1 MLELNLI
8 IFSAIIFGT
17 SVILRKFL
25 NNKIKIQDIL
35 FFLYFGII
43 FASIFLIFIIK
54 SEKSFIN
61 KFTQYDKKTISIA
74 LIAGFLTPFGTYL
87 LTKSYLLSKNLAYV
101 NIVYTVFNTIFI
113 LVFSY
118 FLFNMSCNKMT
129 TVGMILSLLGVYLI
143 VKYQ

>member
-1 MLELNLI
+1 MWLNLI

-25 NNKIKIQDIL
+25 NKTIPTKDIL
-35 FFLYFGII
+35 FFLYFGIVL
-43 FASIFLIFIIK
+43 ASISLIFIIK

-61 KFTQYDKKTISIA
+61 KFTEYDPYKIA
-74 LIAGFLTPFGTYL
+74 IAVAAGFLTPFGTYL

-101 NIVYTVFNTIFI
+101 SIIFTVFQTIF
-113 LVFSY
+113 LLLFSY
-118 FLFNMSCNKMT
+118 FLFNMSCNKIT